1 MNYDTLVISGG
12 SIKGIFLLG
21 AIQSLI
27 DLKLNEDIVNY
38 VGTSAGAIISYLL
51 CIGYT
56 PIEIIVYLCTNHL
69 IEKLQS
75 FNLTAVMHND
85 GGAISYH
92 HINETLEI
100 LTIEKIGRLITLGE
114 LKTRYNKKLYCV
126 TYNITLN
133 KTEYISWET
142 YPDMPCLVA
151 LRLSANIPFLFDKY
165 KYMGSY
171 YIDGGISDNF
181 PIKFGEEI
189 GKKVV
194 GIFLEPGTTSH
205 DSVNTGMM
213 EYIYKIL
220 QVPVNQLVEY
230 KCSLIDQGKS
240 TVYKI
245 RGNGRKIFDFNI
257 KRDDK
262 IQMFSS
268 GYRDFKDQYQG
279 GIANSI
285 KYSDAVEPDNYSAY
299 L

>member
-12 SIKGIFLLG
+12 SVKGIFLLG

-27 DLKLNEDIVNY
+27 DLKLGESITTY

-92 HINETLEI
+92 HINETLET
-100 LTIEKIGRLITLGE
+100 LTIEKIGRLITLNE
-114 LKTRYNKKLYCV
+114 LKNRYNKKLYCA

-133 KTEYISWET
+133 KTEYLSWES

-151 LRLSANIPFLFDKY
+151 VRLSANIPFLFDRY
-165 KYMGSY
+165 KYMGNH

-189 GKKVV
+189 GGKVI
-194 GIFLEPGTTSH
+194 GLYLEPASEKQDCSSIGII
-205 DSVNTGMM
+205 

-220 QVPVNQLVEY
+220 QVPMNQSVEY
-230 KCSLIDQGKS
+230 RCSLIDKNRS
-240 TVYKI
+240 HVYRIK
-245 RGNGRKIFDFNI
+245 GDGRKIFDFNI

-268 GYRDFKDQYQG
+268 GYQDFKDQYRTREKSSELLYN
-279 GIANSI
+279 I
-285 KYSDAVEPDNYSAY
+285 EPDNYSVY